1 MGVFSVPVTAIG
13 AGGARSATALAL
25 VDTGAVHTMLPSNIL
40 AGLGITPARQIPIR
54 TADNRI
60 VTVGLCQAVLEV
72 EGARGTVEI
81 MFGSPGGMALLG
93 ASTLERLE
101 FGVDPV
107 RERLIPSPLLRS
119 LW

>member
-1 MGVFSVPVTAIG
+1 MGTFNVEMTVSPLDFSVSEKV
-13 AGGARSATALAL
+13 SAL
-25 VDTGAVHTMLPSNIL
+25 VDTGATHTMLPSDL
-40 AGLGITPARQIPIR
+40 LTGLGITPVRQIPIR

-60 VTVGLCQAVLEV
+60 VAVGLCQAVLEV
-72 EGARGTVEI
+72 EGVRGTVEI